1 MCQKHNRS
9 GSVCF
14 SLSISELSSFS
25 SHLTIA
31 KLFFIFSLH
40 QSAIKIAEFG
50 VNQSL
55 LSFGF
60 GVTQSFLKN
69 HHSIMFYCFL
79 LVDDYVKDLPVKTDL
94 SVSLFSVLCR
104 QISKF
109 SDVSEINNGLKRT

>member
-1 MCQKHNRS
+1 MCQKHDRS
-9 GSVCF
+9 GSSV
-14 SLSISELSSFS
+14 SLSLFQSLAHFS

-79 LVDDYVKDLPVKTDL
+79 LADDYVKDLPVKNR
-94 SVSLFSVLCR
+94 F
-104 QISKF
+104 ISF
-109 SDVSEINNGLKRT
+109 IIFCPL